1 VRFEKEGNTFSKKYR
16 ALQQSEKF
24 KSKKRWKSDSF
35 LFSYYKKWN
44 LEMGEQWGWQKSG
57 GTT

>member
-1 VRFEKEGNTFSKKYR
+1 MLSPKNIEYHSILK
-16 ALQQSEKF
+16 KF
-24 KSKKRWKSDSF
+24 KPKKRRESDFF

-44 LEMGEQWGWQKSG
+44 LEMGEQWGWQKFG

>member
-1 VRFEKEGNTFSKKYR
+1 MRFEKDRNTFSKKYR

-24 KSKKRWKSDSF
+24 KSKKRWKSGFF

-44 LEMGEQWGWQKSG
+44 LEMGEL
-57 GTT
+57 